1 MVRESDCPKGSTF
14 VKNLTILRICCL
26 DSHQNF
32 FYTTIKQLFGRPL
45 AVSTS
50 LYKDFRISQKFVFP
64 VFEFFNP
71 HCSSS
76 LQYEAYSSCS
86 CSSFKASWMSFFVLK
101 GLFLM
106 FTIYM
111 KIVKIRR
118 NNPMARFI
126 VKYKM
131 VQNASKPT
139 GKYQEEAVCNKVK
152 VKELTKNKR
161 KEGQYAKPKAKE
173 KRPLVDT
180 TKSHSDIGDHRT
192 NRRVTPTLI

>member
-1 MVRESDCPKGSTF
+1 
-14 VKNLTILRICCL
+14 
-26 DSHQNF
+26 
-32 FYTTIKQLFGRPL
+32 
-45 AVSTS
+45 
-50 LYKDFRISQKFVFP
+50 
-64 VFEFFNP
+64 
-71 HCSSS
+71 
-76 LQYEAYSSCS
+76 
-86 CSSFKASWMSFFVLK
+86 
-101 GLFLM
+101 M

-180 TKSHSDIGDHRT
+180 TKSHSHIGDHST
-192 NRRVTPTLI
+192 NRRDTSTLI